1 MSNCFISPGVSL
13 LPHAANKQLAFAQPE
28 LDLEQLLA
36 KEEEMLLKK
45 VCTQACLF
53 CCWRIKCQNLMMIPS
68 PPKLDAVRNVK
79 VLPPIGVTAA
89 PENEAS
95 IEEEEEQEDSFEDD
109 EGEIDEEIEVP
120 AALFM

>member
-1 MSNCFISPGVSL
+1 
-13 LPHAANKQLAFAQPE
+13 
-28 LDLEQLLA
+28 
-36 KEEEMLLKK
+36 
-45 VCTQACLF
+45 
-53 CCWRIKCQNLMMIPS
+53 MIPS

-79 VLPPIGVTAA
+79 VVPPIGVTAA

-120 AALFM
+120 AALFMWSMQQILTSFMHILKGRRWRRRRRSRGGICRIQWRLWW